1 MFQVPH
7 SQSPPG
13 QVAFAHTRN
22 KCIACFI
29 NDRAVVMTMAATMRN
44 TRYLSA
50 ALEPSSSSRC
60 TESNQSD
67 QSRIEGYCPVFLD
80 SMLPHCCRSPLACVI
95 PVQACKPTFT
105 TLEKDLAQ
113 GQHHAFLC
121 GGSLVIVQQSWL
133 LRADAEILSS

>member
-1 MFQVPH
+1 MAVSWSFRNMESFNLMFQVPH

-13 QVAFAHTRN
+13 QVAFAHMRN

-44 TRYLSA
+44 TRYPSA

-60 TESNQSD
+60 TLSN

-80 SMLPHCCRSPLACVI
+80 SMRLHC
-95 PVQACKPTFT
+95 
-105 TLEKDLAQ
+105 
-113 GQHHAFLC
+113 
-121 GGSLVIVQQSWL
+121 
-133 LRADAEILSS
+133 